1 MGHREGA
8 PNSLHTLRALPF
20 TVLKTKSKKA
30 VNPSNARSHGSLK
43 PGRAVWGKRSQ
54 YSHRGPSL
62 FLQHLHLV
70 PANHAD
76 VCSEGSPLLSSSPP
90 RWPAPY
96 VHHDGGTEPS
106 SAPFS
111 ARWPHG
117 RAPEQEGTAS
127 SPSVALPGPCAAPG
141 DGSIPPGRA
150 AAVQPTGPA
159 NHSSWIKRGPSLADT
174 CTQLGQLLFRLL
186 HSVADEQNAQ
196 GGCGVS
202 LSGDVQ
208 APPGQGP
215 VQPAVGDPASAGGL
229 D

>member
-96 VHHDGGTEPS
+96 VHHDGGTKPS
-106 SAPFS
+106 SSPIFSPLAPWPGPRAGGNGQQPQRGS
-111 ARWPHG
+111 ARPL
-117 RAPEQEGTAS
+117 RS
-127 SPSVALPGPCAAPG
+127 SRRRLHPTRESSSCAADRPCKPQQLDQTGALPG
-141 DGSIPPGRA
+141 RH
-150 AAVQPTGPA
+150 VHPA
-159 NHSSWIKRGPSLADT
+159 GTAFVLTPSL
-174 CTQLGQLLFRLL
+174 CR
-186 HSVADEQNAQ
+186 
-196 GGCGVS
+196 
-202 LSGDVQ
+202 
-208 APPGQGP
+208 
-215 VQPAVGDPASAGGL
+215 
-229 D
+229 